1 MALAGGIKVCRQQPL
16 CSCSVGGGE
25 SQRSSLALFRVRLGG
40 RHLVRA
46 CLALVRL
53 VRGGAGPRAQRPTPL
68 PAAPTSSGLL
78 SPRRSVG
85 HGLPFAS
92 PMCAEA
98 SGVAAYPAL
107 TFPTCAACLA
117 GVRRPI

>member
-1 MALAGGIKVCRQQPL
+1 MPLAGSFP
-16 CSCSVGGGE
+16 SVAWRTPPGAGLSG
-25 SQRSSLALFRVRLGG
+25 FGK
-40 RHLVRA
+40 
-46 CLALVRL
+46 

-68 PAAPTSSGLL
+68 PAAPSSSPL

-92 PMCAEA
+92 PICAEA